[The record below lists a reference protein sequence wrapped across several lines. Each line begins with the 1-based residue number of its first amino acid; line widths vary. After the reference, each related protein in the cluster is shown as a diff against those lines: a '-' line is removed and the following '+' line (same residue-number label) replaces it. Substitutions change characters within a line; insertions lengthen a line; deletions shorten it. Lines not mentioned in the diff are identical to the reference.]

1 MAQHAS
7 SNSRALVIRVAG
19 VLVGLLGAGALLLPW
34 LDVAQ
39 SSRLVGY
46 LMLGSG
52 SLEVVAGL
60 VRRHERIPAI
70 AAGAVTAAA
79 GLLLVLDPRSFL
91 PVLNIVIAW
100 LLLRSAILVFA
111 ALQCDSFPR
120 RWTFLAAGVDF
131 LLALLL
137 IAGLQISLLVIG
149 IFGPSTTIVSSFAWV
164 LAISFLATGALL
176 LGSAQDACTVADRKI
191 SSAEPASD
199 S

>member
-1 MAQHAS
+1 MAQSAS
-7 SNSRALVIRVAG
+7 SNGRELSIRAAG
-19 VLVGLLGAGALLLPW
+19 ILVGLLGAGALLLPW
-34 LDVAQ
+34 LDIRQ

-46 LMLGSG
+46 LMLAAG
-52 SLEVVAGL
+52 SLEAVAGL
-60 VRRHERIPAI
+60 ARRHERIPAV

-79 GLLLVLDPRSFL
+79 GLLLVLNPRSFL

-100 LLLRSAILVFA
+100 LLLRGAILIFA

-120 RWTFLAAGVDF
+120 RWTFLAAGVDI

-176 LGSAQDACTVADRKI
+176 LGSAEDACTATPRKL

>member
-1 MAQHAS
+1 MI
-7 SNSRALVIRVAG
+7 RAAG
-19 VLVGLLGAGALLLPW
+19 ILVGLLGAGALLLPW
-34 LDVAQ
+34 LHISQ

-46 LMLGSG
+46 LMLGAG

-60 VRRHERIPAI
+60 VRHHERIPAV

-100 LLLRSAILVFA
+100 LLLRSAILIFA
-111 ALQCDSFPR
+111 AVQCDSFPR

-149 IFGPSTTIVSSFAWV
+149 IFGPSGPIVSSFSWV

-176 LGSAQDACTVADRKI
+176 LGSAEDACTAGPRKLN
-191 SSAEPASD
+191 SAEPASD